1 MEYKYTDEL
10 YHYGRKG
17 MKWGQH
23 IFGKIKTVRVNRQR
37 KKNLEKARV
46 AKAEK
51 AKAAAQRKKD
61 LDSGKISAKK
71 MTREELTDRINR
83 LEMEKKYK
91 NLVAETSASGRAKKF
106 VANVLERSSENIAT
120 QLATYALG
128 AGVNKVAKDVLGLKN
143 ATEKVKVK
151 NADGIE
157 IEEIREI
164 FEDIVNPRK
173 GQKDK

>member
-61 LDSGKISAKK
+61 LDSGKIKAKN
-71 MTREELTDRINR
+71 MTKEELTERINR
-83 LEMEKKYK
+83 LEMEKRYNDLRKDSRQNTRAQRFIDKTLDSTIDKLADSVTADLIAQTANAFAAKGIYRVVTDSFGMDGDVVFSNNKKK
-91 NLVAETSASGRAKKF
+91 N
-106 VANVLERSSENIAT
+106 
-120 QLATYALG
+120 
-128 AGVNKVAKDVLGLKN
+128 
-143 ATEKVKVK
+143 
-151 NADGIE
+151 
-157 IEEIREI
+157 
-164 FEDIVNPRK
+164 
-173 GQKDK
+173 